1 MSNLLSRLRHP
12 ALPTALAAALLTACA
27 TPLPVRAPVVVPAA
41 LQPTN
46 ERAAFTLGAVG
57 VQIYECKTAPD
68 KAVPSWAFVAPQ
80 AELMDAAG
88 AKAGTHGAGPFWQ
101 AADGSRVVG
110 SVKAR
115 ADAPAAGAIPWLLL
129 AVRGEGAAGRFT
141 PVTSIQ
147 RINTAGGVAPAQG
160 CAGVADLGQ
169 RAQVPYTADYVFFV
183 AG

>member
-1 MSNLLSRLRHP
+1 MSYQPMSRFCATLC
-12 ALPTALAAALLTACA
+12 AGFAAALLAACA
-27 TPLPVRAPVVVPAA
+27 APLPVRAPMAAPAS
-41 LQPTN
+41 LQPAG

-57 VQIYECKTAPD
+57 VQIYESKTAAD
-68 KAVPSWAFVAPQ
+68 KPAPAWAFVAPQ
-80 AELMDAAG
+80 AELSDVSG
-88 AKAGTHGAGPFWQ
+88 TKAGTHGAGPFWQ

-110 SVKAR
+110 TVRAR

-129 AVRGEGAAGRFT
+129 ATRAEGAAGRFT

-160 CAGVADLGQ
+160 CAGAGDLGQ
-169 RAQVPYTADYVFFV
+169 RVQLPYTADYVFFV